1 MSTLLK
7 LSMSNE
13 PALEVTIF
21 VDNNLL
27 LVLGPNSSS
36 LVDPIVNLL
45 LVLGPNSSSLV
56 DPIVNLLLVLGP
68 NNSSLVDPIG
78 TYFPVLDG

>member
-1 MSTLLK
+1 
-7 LSMSNE
+7 MSNE

-21 VDNNLL
+21 VDN
-27 LVLGPNSSS
+27 
-36 LVDPIVNLL
+36 NLL